1 MAEPRCAS
9 NCKVFP
15 NFFVIPKIGEG
26 PPYFIG
32 MSIFRVDSEQV
43 LAANSN
49 IQATIGKLQSEV
61 ELLHAQLQSL
71 EGSWQGIAADSFQ
84 ELVKRWRTTATTV
97 ENQLGEIGAAL
108 ARAATQYNDIEQAN
122 LRLFI

>member
-1 MAEPRCAS
+1 
-9 NCKVFP
+9 
-15 NFFVIPKIGEG
+15 
-26 PPYFIG
+26 

-108 ARAATQYNDIEQAN
+108 ARAATQYNEIEQAN